1 MCRVPIESPIR
12 VLNADMF
19 ATPSPSFELPPYA
32 AQLANVYAEAPSP
45 PPSRT
50 RPFDNLVLNL
60 LDIEAVQGEDRDT
73 HGSPHVVLTHSPSR
87 CMS

>member
-19 ATPSPSFELPPYA
+19 ATPSSSFELPPYA

-45 PPSRT
+45 PASRT
-50 RPFDNLVLNL
+50 RPFDNLVLNF
-60 LDIEAVQGEDRDT
+60 LDIEAMQGEDSDR
-73 HGSPHVVLTHSPSR
+73 HASPHVVLTHSPSQ
-87 CMS
+87 M